1 MNNAT
6 PFQIR
11 LELLKLAKDML
22 SEDYYA
28 KREVSH
34 NNWQTACDNARQRGE
49 PLPLQPNLPT
59 SPTESE
65 VITLASALNDFTS
78 QMSPTNE
85 NRSKNNQ

>member
-28 KREVSH
+28 KRGCS
-34 NNWQTACDNARQRGE
+34 
-49 PLPLQPNLPT
+49 
-59 SPTESE
+59 
-65 VITLASALNDFTS
+65 VILRFI
-78 QMSPTNE
+78 
-85 NRSKNNQ
+85 